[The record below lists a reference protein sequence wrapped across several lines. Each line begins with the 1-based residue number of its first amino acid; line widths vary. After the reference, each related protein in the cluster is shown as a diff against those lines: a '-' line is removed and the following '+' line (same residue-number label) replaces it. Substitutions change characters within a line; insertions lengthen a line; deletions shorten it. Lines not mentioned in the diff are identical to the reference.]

1 MPDMTSLHGMYFE
14 QFQPGFRLVTAGR
27 TVTEADVV
35 AFAGL
40 SGDYNQIHTDAE
52 FSQTTPFGQRVAH
65 GLLGLSIASG
75 LLMQTGILT
84 GTVLAF
90 REIREWKFIKPIF
103 LGDTIHVEMEV
114 GEVKNLP
121 RLQAGAVVIHLQ
133 VKNQAGETVMKGD
146 WNALVRHQP
155 ANASTVEQT
164 ESV

>member
-1 MPDMTSLHGMYFE
+1 MSESTLHGMYFE

-35 AFAGL
+35 TFAGL

-52 FSQTTPFGQRVAH
+52 FSKMTPFGRRVAH

-75 LLMQTGILT
+75 LLMQTGILS

-103 LGDTIHVEMEV
+103 PGDTIHVEMEV
-114 GEVKNLP
+114 GEVKALP

-133 VKNQAGETVMKGD
+133 VKNQTGETVMKGI
-146 WNALVRHQP
+146 WNTLVMSRP
-155 ANASTVEQT
+155 A
-164 ESV
+164 